1 MDHVGNRRRR
11 LEFEGKSSGSNVKGV
26 VVNRLWRV
34 DSGFRLEFEFD
45 LGCRL
50 EFEFD
55 RGCRLEFEKGI
66 GKSFKVEL

>member
-1 MDHVGNRRRR
+1 MDHVGNRMRR

-26 VVNRLWRV
+26 VDRTELGRV
-34 DSGFRLEFEFD
+34 DSGFK
-45 LGCRL
+45 L

-66 GKSFKVEL
+66 GKSFSVEL